1 MKTATTVPPRS
12 HAPRGNAIPD
22 APRPDFRVTQTSLVC
37 LAIVVLLLPPA
48 PAQAQSPE
56 EKQATIKF
64 LQQLQSPSGGFLTGP
79 EHPKMRR
86 PTVPSLRATNAALR
100 ALKYFGGEPR
110 DPKAAARFVASC
122 FDKSSGG
129 FADRPNTG
137 PDTVSSA
144 VGIMAVVE
152 AKLPTEPYADAVVK
166 YLGTHAKGF
175 EEIRLAAAGLEAI
188 NKHPPQPED
197 WLKQIRALQ
206 NPDGTFGKGP
216 GAARDTGSAV
226 AAILRLGGKIENPD
240 RVIQVMKDGQLAD
253 GAFGKA
259 EVETSDLETTYR
271 VTRSLHMLKV
281 KPADPDR
288 VRAFIAKCRN
298 TDGGYGVAPG
308 LLSSASGTYFAA
320 IILHWLDEK

>member
-1 MKTATTVPPRS
+1 MKIATPSRS

-22 APRPDFRVTQTSLVC
+22 ALRPDFRDPQALPIC
-37 LAIVVLLLPPA
+37 LAIAFLLIPLA
-48 PAQAQSPE
+48 LAQAQSPE
-56 EKQATIKF
+56 EKQATVKF
-64 LQQLQSPSGGFLTGP
+64 LQDLQSPSGGFLAGP
-79 EHPKMRR
+79 EHPKMKK

-100 ALKYFGGEPR
+100 ALKYLGGEPR

-137 PDTVSSA
+137 PDTVSTA

-152 AKLPTEPYADAVVK
+152 AKLPIEPYADAVVK
-166 YLGTHAKGF
+166 YLGENANGF
-175 EEIRLAAAGLEAI
+175 EEIRLAAAGVEAI
-188 NKHPPQPED
+188 SKRPPQADD
-197 WLKQIRALQ
+197 WLKQIRAMQ
-206 NPDGTFGKGP
+206 NPDGTFGKGA
-216 GAARDTGSAV
+216 GVARDTGSAV
-226 AAILRLGGKIENPD
+226 AAILRLGGKIDHPEQ
-240 RVIQVMKDGQLAD
+240 VIQAMKEGQRPN

-259 EVETSDLETTYR
+259 DVETSDLETTYR
-271 VTRSLHMLKV
+271 VTRSLHMLKA

-298 TDGGYGVAPG
+298 ADGGYAVAPG

-320 IILHWLDEK
+320 IILHWLDEE

>member
-1 MKTATTVPPRS
+1 
-12 HAPRGNAIPD
+12 
-22 APRPDFRVTQTSLVC
+22 
-37 LAIVVLLLPPA
+37 
-48 PAQAQSPE
+48 
-56 EKQATIKF
+56 
-64 LQQLQSPSGGFLTGP
+64 LQSPSGGFLAGP
-79 EHPKMRR
+79 EHPKMKK
-86 PTVPSLRATNAALR
+86 PAAPSLRATNAALR

-110 DPKAAARFVASC
+110 DPKACARFVVSC

-137 PDTVSSA
+137 PDTISTA

-152 AKLPTEPYADAVVK
+152 AKLPIEPYADAVVK
-166 YLGTHAKGF
+166 YLGENANGF
-175 EEIRLAAAGLEAI
+175 EEIRLAAAGVEAI
-188 NKHPPQPED
+188 SKRPPQAED
-197 WLKQIRALQ
+197 WLKQIRAMQ
-206 NPDGTFGKGP
+206 NPDGTFGKGA

-240 RVIQVMKDGQLAD
+240 RVIQAMKEGQRPD

-259 EVETSDLETTYR
+259 DVETSDLETTYR
-271 VTRSLHMLKV
+271 VTRALHMLKA

-298 TDGGYGVAPG
+298 ADGGYAVAPG

-320 IILHWLDEK
+320 IILHWLEPA

>member
-1 MKTATTVPPRS
+1 MKIATPSRS
-12 HAPRGNAIPD
+12 HAPRGNAFPD
-22 APRPDFRVTQTSLVC
+22 ALRPGFRVLRASSVC
-37 LAIVVLLLPPA
+37 LATVFLLLPLA
-48 PAQAQSPE
+48 RAHAQSPE

-64 LQQLQSPSGGFLTGP
+64 LQQLQSSSGGFLAGP
-79 EHPKMRR
+79 EHPKMKK
-86 PTVPSLRATNAALR
+86 PTAPSLRATNAALR

-110 DPKAAARFVASC
+110 DTKAAARFVASC

-129 FADRPNTG
+129 FADRPHTG
-137 PDTVSSA
+137 PDTVSTA
-144 VGIMAVVE
+144 VGIMAIVE
-152 AKLPTEPYADAVVK
+152 AKLPIEPYADGVVT

-188 NKHPPQPED
+188 SKLPPQADD
-197 WLKQIRALQ
+197 WLKQIRAMQ
-206 NPDGTFGKGP
+206 NPDGTFGKGA

-226 AAILRLGGKIENPD
+226 AAILRLGGKIENSD
-240 RVIQVMKDGQLAD
+240 RVIQAMKDGQRAD
-253 GAFGKA
+253 GALGKA
-259 EVETSDLETTYR
+259 DVETSDLESTYR
-271 VTRSLHMLKV
+271 VTRSLHMLKA

-320 IILHWLDEK
+320 IILHWLDE

>member
-1 MKTATTVPPRS
+1 MKTAATVSSRS

-22 APRPDFRVTQTSLVC
+22 ALRLDFRATQTSLVC
-37 LAIVVLLLPPA
+37 LTIVFLLLPPA

-56 EKQATIKF
+56 EKQATVKF
-64 LQQLQSPSGGFLTGP
+64 LQDLQSPSGGFLAGP
-79 EHPKMRR
+79 EHPKMKR

-129 FADRPNTG
+129 FADRPNTV
-137 PDTVSSA
+137 PDTVSTA

-166 YLGTHAKGF
+166 YLGTHAEGF

-188 NKHPPQPED
+188 GKRPPQADD
-197 WLKQIRALQ
+197 WLKQIQAMQ
-206 NPDGTFGKGP
+206 NPNGTFGKGA

-240 RVIQVMKDGQLAD
+240 QIIQQMKEGQRPN

-259 EVETSDLETTYR
+259 DVETSDLETTYR
-271 VTRSLHMLKV
+271 VTRSLHMLKA

-298 TDGGYGVAPG
+298 ADGGYAVGPG

-320 IILHWLDEK
+320 IILHWLEPA